1 MPLRIRTICSGKG
14 NTNRRSSPLL
24 IIRLNPVQYEFRR
37 QRHSPCDWVRSNA
50 RSMAISNTPP
60 STIPRESRMR
70 LGGHRPE
77 AFAAGRRE
85 VGAGTSI
92 IGIEQNETCTYKQFT
107 SQLFLC
113 VWCFSCH
120 ARTRESSTY
129 VGTRIS
135 KIPVLVRGFC

>member
-60 STIPRESRMR
+60 STIPMESRMR

-92 IGIEQNETCTYKQFT
+92 IGIEQNETCTYKQLPVNYFCVFGV
-107 SQLFLC
+107 FL
-113 VWCFSCH
+113 VTR
-120 ARTRESSTY
+120 ARESRVHTPVSSTLLHY
-129 VGTRIS
+129 LTIG
-135 KIPVLVRGFC
+135 

>member
-92 IGIEQNETCTYKQFT
+92 IGIEQNETVYVQYNHQSIIFVCFVF
-107 SQLFLC
+107 FL
-113 VWCFSCH
+113 STR
-120 ARTRESSTY
+120 ARESYTY
-129 VGTRIS
+129 TC
-135 KIPVLVRGFC
+135 K

>member
-92 IGIEQNETCTYKQFT
+92 IGIEQNETVYVQYNHQSIIFV
-107 SQLFLC
+107 C
-113 VWCFSCH
+113 VWCFFCQRAH
-120 ARTRESSTY
+120 AR
-129 VGTRIS
+129 V
-135 KIPVLVRGFC
+135 C